1 MLRDALMQIS
11 RGKYNG
17 STQLSH
23 LKPSITTGLP
33 LGRTEIPETK
43 SPSVFLPPCQPSAL
57 PPLGSSQGLRAQD
70 LSSSKPELS
79 QLGFTPLYTH
89 CNSGSAFCRKDFLRM
104 QIHTITDTSV
114 HLQQTL
120 LVTCW
125 ETVTFLLTTP
135 TNLLFPP
142 SAGLGLSASLPHPI
156 TIETQIRVQ

>member
-23 LKPSITTGLP
+23 LKPSITKGLP

-104 QIHTITDTSV
+104 QIHHGHFCTSSAN
-114 HLQQTL
+114 TSG
-120 LVTCW
+120 
-125 ETVTFLLTTP
+125 
-135 TNLLFPP
+135 NLLRNGDIP
-142 SAGLGLSASLPHPI
+142 SDNSY
-156 TIETQIRVQ
+156 